1 MDSLDNMDA
10 SIGLVGLGVMGS
22 AISAL
27 LLRSGAQVWGCDL
40 AETRREQLQAAG
52 GQIAGSPAEVAAHC
66 PVVLTSLPTASPF
79 MM

>member
-1 MDSLDNMDA
+1 VDSLDA

-40 AETRREQLQAAG
+40 AETRREQLLAAG
-52 GQIAGSPAEVAAHC
+52 GQIAGS
-66 PVVLTSLPTASPF
+66 
-79 MM
+79 